1 MQMNFKILISLA
13 IVLLG
18 AFLIFH
24 FKTAL
29 GALVLPIFCVLVG
42 IVTVILFKLI
52 VKDDKQD

>member
-1 MQMNFKILISLA
+1 MNFKILISLA
-13 IVLLG
+13 VVLLG